1 MGGTSE
7 DVPASDG
14 SRTGAWDRFWADRSD
29 LREVYGTDGRVVE
42 ALEQAGE
49 WNGRTVL
56 EVGCGSGRDGIEM
69 AQRGA
74 RVVLLDISRPALEA
88 ARKEAAHR
96 SVRVT
101 LVLGDA
107 LSLPFREQSFEG
119 VFHQGLMEHF
129 RDPGCLLAENRRV
142 LRGGGTLLADV
153 PQTLHAYTI
162 FKKACMV
169 LGVWFAGWETQ
180 YTPSQL
186 RSLLEQQGFCVQLL
200 YGRWFRPSL
209 AYRMLRHGAAR
220 VFGFRLPMFPKGIP
234 GLRTVREDLRRRLRH
249 TRIGLWTSCNVGAVA
264 RKFGQLRADA

>member
-1 MGGTSE
+1 MADSDRPRTS
-7 DVPASDG
+7 V
-14 SRTGAWDRFWADRSD
+14 WDQFWADRSD

-42 ALEQAGE
+42 ALKQAGD

-56 EVGCGSGRDGIEM
+56 EVGCGSGRDGIQM
-69 AQRGA
+69 ALRGA
-74 RVVLLDISRPALEA
+74 RVVLLDMSRPALGA
-88 ARKEAAHR
+88 ARKEAALR
-96 SVRVT
+96 SVHVA

-107 LSLPFREQSFEG
+107 LSLPFKEQSFEG

-129 RDPGCLLAENRRV
+129 RDPSRLLAENRRV

-153 PQTLHAYTI
+153 PQTLHAYTAL
-162 FKKACMV
+162 KKTCMA

-180 YTPSQL
+180 YTPSRL

-220 VFGFRLPMFPKGIP
+220 VLGLRLPMFPKGIP
-234 GLRTVREDLRRRLRH
+234 GLRTVREDMGRRLRH

-264 RKFGQLRADA
+264 RKSGQLHPDA